1 MFSYINRIQELSEV
15 LIMKKEDRSIHD
27 RLARGIY
34 LRVVLIHWWSTIGGD
49 IYSRATFK

>member
-15 LIMKKEDRSIHD
+15 LITKKEDRNFHD

-34 LRVVLIHWWSTIGGD
+34 LRAVYNLLAVD
-49 IYSRATFK
+49 TFILGRRLNE